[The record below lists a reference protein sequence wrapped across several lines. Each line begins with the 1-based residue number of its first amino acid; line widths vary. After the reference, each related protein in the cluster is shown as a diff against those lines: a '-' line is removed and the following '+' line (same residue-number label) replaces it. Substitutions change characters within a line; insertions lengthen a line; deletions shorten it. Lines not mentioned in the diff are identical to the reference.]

1 MKRNRIFLSLGMV
14 LLISVF
20 ILFTNIGKNRAFS
33 YTEETLGFLK
43 EKCRGF
49 DALMGSIEEE
59 ETKAAVRG
67 YVEELLTGSQLEM
80 NGVILICNKEQVLC
94 SNYDDYR
101 GRELDKAPF
110 ISEIEEGAQPGKLLS
125 LHYYGCTYY
134 GSLDH
139 EGDYDLYVFYPS
151 DEVFHLRNIA
161 LFYGISL
168 YAVFS
173 ILFFW
178 IHKKEEKEKLIREMA
193 CQDKMLTSD
202 KVDMD
207 CLPSGTVTLEQ
218 KVFDLEKLLDE
229 VKQWAIPLAAE
240 RDVLFSSETIK
251 AEHVKLYGSPV
262 HLKKILTKI
271 VGNAIKDSLSGEQ
284 VTFFCRE
291 TGASGRKARFEFVCT
306 DTGSSCR
313 ENEQGLAVA
322 MELTKLMN
330 GEFHFSHDKGDK
342 AFCRVRFTFIINEE
356 NREEERPL
364 VSVIGRKI
372 LLVEDNELNMEI
384 AEFIL
389 RKEGMDVIRAWNGK
403 EALERFEASA
413 QGEISVIL
421 MDLVMPVMDGFEASR
436 SIRALERED
445 AKNVVIVALT
455 ASDYEEDAKKC
466 RLAGMNEHLS
476 KPLDTGNL
484 MRVIHKYIKF

>member
-125 LHYYGCTYY
+125 LHYYGCTYCHLQIY
-134 GSLDH
+134 SPPLNRNNIIIYRQIKTAYIFH
-139 EGDYDLYVFYPS
+139 
-151 DEVFHLRNIA
+151 FHLI
-161 LFYGISL
+161 
-168 YAVFS
+168 FS

-178 IHKKEEKEKLIREMA
+178 IHKKEEKEQLIREMA

-306 DTGSSCR
+306 DTVSSCR

-389 RKEGMDVIRAWNGK
+389 RKERMDVIRAWNGK

>member
-178 IHKKEEKEKLIREMA
+178 IHKKEEKEQLIREMA

-207 CLPSGTVTLEQ
+207 CLPSGTGQTTADDI
-218 KVFDLEKLLDE
+218 DL
-229 VKQWAIPLAAE
+229 
-240 RDVLFSSETIK
+240 
-251 AEHVKLYGSPV
+251 
-262 HLKKILTKI
+262 
-271 VGNAIKDSLSGEQ
+271 
-284 VTFFCRE
+284 FF
-291 TGASGRKARFEFVCT
+291 ASGV
-306 DTGSSCR
+306 
-313 ENEQGLAVA
+313 
-322 MELTKLMN
+322 
-330 GEFHFSHDKGDK
+330 
-342 AFCRVRFTFIINEE
+342 
-356 NREEERPL
+356 
-364 VSVIGRKI
+364 
-372 LLVEDNELNMEI
+372 
-384 AEFIL
+384 
-389 RKEGMDVIRAWNGK
+389 
-403 EALERFEASA
+403 
-413 QGEISVIL
+413 
-421 MDLVMPVMDGFEASR
+421 
-436 SIRALERED
+436 
-445 AKNVVIVALT
+445 LT
-455 ASDYEEDAKKC
+455 AY
-466 RLAGMNEHLS
+466 L
-476 KPLDTGNL
+476 
-484 MRVIHKYIKF
+484 